1 MRLEMLRKGK
11 DIKTGNMS
19 VKGNKNAEWLTRDEA
34 IRILDKANEVIGDEC
49 YFLSDVAVKCDT
61 YREQFNYIA
70 KKFRED
76 KTVFHMIKKMVN
88 KCESIVMIKTANSEI
103 NVALGIFILKA
114 YHGLIETSKLQHEGG
129 DQDKPIQTTTINLGS
144 GIKPE

>member
-1 MRLEMLRKGK
+1 
-11 DIKTGNMS
+11 MS
-19 VKGNKNAEWLTRDEA
+19 VEGNKNAEWLTEEEA
-34 IRILDKANEVIGDEC
+34 LTILSKADEVIGDDC
-49 YFLSDVAVKCDT
+49 YILSDVAVKCDT

-70 KKFRED
+70 KKFKEN
-76 KTVFHMIKKMVN
+76 KTVFHSIKKITN
-88 KCESIVMIKTANSEI
+88 KCESIVAIKTANNEI

-129 DQDKPIQTTTINLGS
+129 DADKPIQTTVISLGN